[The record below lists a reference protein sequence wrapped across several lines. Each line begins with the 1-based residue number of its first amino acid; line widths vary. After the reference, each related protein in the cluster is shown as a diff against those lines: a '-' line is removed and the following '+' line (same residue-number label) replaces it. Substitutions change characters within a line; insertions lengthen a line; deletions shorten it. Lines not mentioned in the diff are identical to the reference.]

1 MLSCG
6 GIMSFLKAHKFEED
20 RSWRK
25 SALVIT
31 GYCWCGNRKKNSIH
45 RLWRRMLRQ

>member
-1 MLSCG
+1 
-6 GIMSFLKAHKFEED
+6 MSFLKAHKFEED

-25 SALVIT
+25 YAIT